1 MKSKKSITA
10 ITITRVA
17 LSTAIICILG
27 PLSFTIPISPV
38 PISLGILG
46 VFFAVYV
53 NGWLWG
59 TVSCVLYLLLGL
71 VGVPVFTGFT
81 GGFVKLFGPTGGYL
95 IGYIFLSLIAGF
107 FISKFEKKIPL
118 HILGMVLGT
127 ICCYALGTAWLAISL
142 KMSFAAALMAGVVPF
157 ILADAIKMAVAV
169 AVGIPVR
176 SAIRKMSEGSESA
189 R

>member
-1 MKSKKSITA
+1 MNHKTKIKT
-10 ITITRVA
+10 ITITKVA

-27 PLSFTIPISPV
+27 PLSIVLPISPV

-46 VFFAVYV
+46 IFFAVYV

-59 TVSCVLYLLLGL
+59 TVSCLLYLLLGF

-81 GGFVKLFGPTGGYL
+81 AGVGKLLGPTGGYM

-107 FISKFEKKIPL
+107 FISKFEKKIPF

-127 ICCYALGTAWLAISL
+127 LCCYALGTVWLAISL
-142 KMSFAAALMAGVVPF
+142 KMSFVATLMAGVVPF
-157 ILADAIKMAVAV
+157 ILADAVKMAIAI

-176 SAIRKMSEGSESA
+176 NAIGKMSSDT
-189 R
+189 

>member
-1 MKSKKSITA
+1 MKSRTRITT
-10 ITITRVA
+10 ITITKVA

-38 PISLGILG
+38 PVSLGILG
-46 VFFAVYV
+46 IFFAVYV

-59 TVSCVLYLLLGL
+59 TVSCLLYLLLGF
-71 VGVPVFTGFT
+71 VGVPVFTGFSA
-81 GGFVKLFGPTGGYL
+81 GVAKLLGPTGGYM

-107 FISKFEKKIPL
+107 FITKFEKKIPL

-127 ICCYALGTAWLAISL
+127 ACCYALGTAWLAISL
-142 KMSFAAALMAGVVPF
+142 KMSFTAALMVGVVPF
-157 ILADAIKMAVAV
+157 IPADAVKMAVAV

-176 SAIRKMSEGSESA
+176 RAVKRMSADTDPVK
-189 R
+189 

>member
-1 MKSKKSITA
+1 MNQKTKIKT
-10 ITITRVA
+10 ITITKVA

-27 PLSFTIPISPV
+27 PLSLSIPISPV

-46 VFFAVYV
+46 IFFAVYV

-59 TVSCVLYLLLGL
+59 TVSCILYLLLGF
-71 VGVPVFTGFT
+71 VGVPVFTGFSA
-81 GGFVKLFGPTGGYL
+81 GAGKLLGPTGGYM
-95 IGYIFLSLIAGF
+95 IGYIFLSLVAGF
-107 FISKFEKKIPL
+107 FISKFEKNIPL

-127 ICCYALGTAWLAISL
+127 ACCYALGTAWLAISY
-142 KMSFAAALMAGVVPF
+142 KMSFGAALMAGVVPF

-176 SAIRKMSEGSESA
+176 SAVRKMSVNTDSA
-189 R
+189 Q